1 MTLYE
6 LKEKK
11 AQLGAAI
18 REEAEWIAAKAAD
31 PTVEIKDLESKQA
44 HRDELQKRY
53 DMLEAQE
60 REMEA
65 AEKAKL
71 QPVKIE
77 TAKSMDEVKGEFYR
91 DAIAGQVKKAY
102 EGLGSIPANTAD
114 LGYGEKLL
122 PTNMTRTLLTEP
134 FEGNSVRTRASVT
147 NIVNLVEPKLGF
159 DYTGAL
165 ADVDDF
171 DAANEIA
178 LEGDT
183 LAYGRFETRIKAK
196 VADSVYYSS
205 NVDLAAT
212 IDNAIREGLAL
223 KEGAQ
228 SFATADDGVHGHM
241 SFYLNGIKAVAGATM
256 VDAIMAA
263 LGDLSTRYR
272 EPVVYMTRQ
281 AYYGILRDLNGVGN
295 ELFTRKPED
304 VIGVPVIFHDKAIA
318 PVVGDFN
325 YYRINY
331 EQARY
336 EVARDIDHGMTL
348 FVLAAIGDQR
358 IRLKSAFRLPY
369 VYTQILGATAAIESG
384 DTGAPGDDI
393 EVTAV
398 TMNDGSTPDSGLTYQ
413 WQKFSGGSW
422 TDLTSSYAG
431 YHGAKLTTK
440 ATDGNASFRCVVTY
454 SNGDDPAS
462 SAASNVITML
472 AGA

>member
-60 REMEA
+60 KEMEA

-71 QPVKIE
+71 KPVEIA

-91 DAIAGQVKKAY
+91 DAFNGSVKKAY

-122 PTNMTRTLLTEP
+122 PTNLQRTLLTEP
-134 FEGNSVRTRASVT
+134 FEGNSVRRYARLT

-165 ADVDDF
+165 SDVDDF

-178 LEGDT
+178 LTGDT
-183 LAYGRFETRIKAK
+183 VTFGRFETRIKAK
-196 VADSVYYSS
+196 VADSVLYSS

-228 SFATADDGVHGHM
+228 SFATSDDGTHGHM
-241 SFYLNGIKAVAGATM
+241 SFYLNAIKAVAGVTM
-256 VDAIMAA
+256 LDAIMAA

-272 EPVVYMTRQ
+272 NPVVYMTRQ
-281 AYYGILRDLNGVGN
+281 AYYGMLRQLNGGD
-295 ELFTRKPED
+295 ELFTRKPEE

-318 PVVGDFN
+318 PVVGDFG
-325 YYRINY
+325 YYGINY

-336 EVARDIDHGMTL
+336 ETARDIDKGFSL
-348 FVLAAIGDQR
+348 FVLSAIGDQR

-369 VYTQILGATAAIESG
+369 VYTQILGATAAIASPG
-384 DTGAPGDDI
+384 TGVAGDDI
-393 EVTAV
+393 EITGV
-398 TMNDGSTPDSGLTYQ
+398 TMNDGETPLSGLTYL
-413 WQKFSGGSW
+413 WQVYTGGAW
-422 TDLTSSYAG
+422 TDLTLSYTG
-431 YHGAKLTTK
+431 YNTDTLTTK
-440 ATDGNASFRCVVTY
+440 SGDGNKSFRCVVTY
-454 SNGDDPAS
+454 NDGTNPAS
-462 SAASNVITML
+462 SAASNVITVE